1 MNPFDTTAGLALLL
15 VRPGM
20 LVVGTPFFG
29 SVYAP
34 AQARVGLT
42 LLLALTLAPFVH
54 MPGTLTGGSLA
65 LVVLREVAI
74 GLALA
79 FALRTVIFAAEF
91 AGHFCG
97 YQVGLSMGALIDP
110 QSGVRND
117 LLAIMYSSLAIVVCL
132 STNAHHMLLR
142 ALADSYTALPIG
154 LGGVGSNLAGSVSQL
169 LGLVFVMGV
178 RLALPVIVV
187 LGLVELALALLARV
201 APTLNVL
208 VAGAPVRVII
218 GLLAVAATLGVL
230 PPLVARY
237 LPDALTFAAEVARS
251 FR

>member
-29 SVYAP
+29 NVYAP
-34 AQARVGLT
+34 THARIGLT

-74 GLALA
+74 GL
-79 FALRTVIFAAEF
+79 
-91 AGHFCG
+91 
-97 YQVGLSMGALIDP
+97 SMGALIDP

-117 LLAIMYSSLAIVVCL
+117 LLALMYSNLAIIICL

-154 LGGVGSNLAGSVSQL
+154 LGGIAASLTGSVTQL
-169 LGLVFVMGV
+169 LGLVFLMGV
-178 RLALPVIVV
+178 RLALPVIVM
-187 LGLVELALALLARV
+187 LGLVELALALIARV
-201 APTLNVL
+201 APSLNVL

-218 GLLAVAATLGVL
+218 GLLAVAATLGAL
-230 PPLVARY
+230 PSLVARY
-237 LPDALTFAAEVARS
+237 LPDALTFAAEVARA

>member
-29 SVYAP
+29 NVYAP
-34 AQARVGLT
+34 THARIGIT
-42 LLLALTLAPFVH
+42 LLLALTLAPFVT
-54 MPGTLTGGSLA
+54 MPGTLTGGSLV
-65 LVVLREVAI
+65 LVVLRELVI

-79 FALRTVIFAAEF
+79 LALRTVIFAAEF

-97 YQVGLSMGALIDP
+97 YQVGLSMGAMIDP

-117 LLAIMYSSLAIVVCL
+117 LLAILYSSLAIVICL
-132 STNAHHMLLR
+132 STNAHHLLLR

-154 LGGVGSNLAGSVSQL
+154 LGGVGPSMTTSVTQL
-169 LGLVFVMGV
+169 LGLVFLMGV

-187 LGLVELALALLARV
+187 LGLVELALALIARV
-201 APTLNVL
+201 APSLNVL
-208 VAGAPVRVII
+208 VAGAPVRVIV
-218 GLLAVAATLGVL
+218 GLLAVAATIGAM
-230 PPLVARY
+230 PTLVSRY
-237 LPDALTFAAEVARS
+237 VPDALTFAAELARA